1 MSEPEVCIAVSS
13 QDFGGAE
20 PIASSGANA
29 WGERSTAWMR

>member
-1 MSEPEVCIAVSS
+1 MSEPEVCIAVSV

-20 PIASSGANA
+20 PITSPGANA